1 VVHRIVQFDH
11 QPNAADLAA
20 LVADGYT
27 IAAAIPDN
35 ALLVSGRRPIRQ
47 PGVIWQGLLLESD
60 KISPAISESRD
71 FVLHVLVDFHSDVEP
86 EAQNALGAALGFDF
100 VRLNFLLPNHVLV
113 DATLP
118 ELQLL
123 ARRDEVAYI
132 FPADPDW
139 PSLSL
144 SANEAIA
151 CAGMLTL
158 AGPVAQ
164 YANTVHGWDLDTDH
178 IAHLGYYFGGLTAK
192 VPSATVKSE
201 ILRAMNSWAAAAS
214 ITFSASSSDTALRT
228 VAVKFAS
235 RAHGDSMPFDGPAGV
250 VGHTFYPTPVNSEPI
265 AGDLHLDADENW
277 HAGSD
282 LDIYS
287 VVLHEMGHALGLS
300 HSDKPGD
307 VMYPYYRRGMVLS
320 KNDIGAIQALYGA
333 ASAATLTL
341 APVISAGPQPIKLIF
356 NPPLPPG
363 AASQISISGAV
374 SGGVAPVSL
383 EYQTS
388 TGSSGHITV
397 DASGNWTATVIGL
410 LPGVNTIT
418 VTAYDAAKVSGS
430 VSASVNRTA
439 VASTTAAAPVS
450 IRITAPANAVSSSK
464 SATLSVAGSAT
475 GGTGVT
481 QVTWQTSNGKTGTA
495 TGTNQWVANIP
506 LLTGT
511 NTIVMRA
518 YDGNGAS
525 GWASLVVVR
534 Q

>member
-1 VVHRIVQFDH
+1 
-11 QPNAADLAA
+11 
-20 LVADGYT
+20 
-27 IAAAIPDN
+27 
-35 ALLVSGRRPIRQ
+35 
-47 PGVIWQGLLLESD
+47 
-60 KISPAISESRD
+60 
-71 FVLHVLVDFHSDVEP
+71 
-86 EAQNALGAALGFDF
+86 
-100 VRLNFLLPNHVLV
+100 
-113 DATLP
+113 
-118 ELQLL
+118 
-123 ARRDEVAYI
+123 
-132 FPADPDW
+132 
-139 PSLSL
+139 
-144 SANEAIA
+144 
-151 CAGMLTL
+151 
-158 AGPVAQ
+158 
-164 YANTVHGWDLDTDH
+164 
-178 IAHLGYYFGGLTAK
+178 
-192 VPSATVKSE
+192 
-201 ILRAMNSWAAAAS
+201 
-214 ITFSASSSDTALRT
+214 
-228 VAVKFAS
+228 
-235 RAHGDSMPFDGPAGV
+235 
-250 VGHTFYPTPVNSEPI
+250 
-265 AGDLHLDADENW
+265 
-277 HAGSD
+277 
-282 LDIYS
+282 
-287 VVLHEMGHALGLS
+287 
-300 HSDKPGD
+300 
-307 VMYPYYRRGMVLS
+307 
-320 KNDIGAIQALYGA
+320 
-333 ASAATLTL
+333 
-341 APVISAGPQPIKLIF
+341 
-356 NPPLPPG
+356 
-363 AASQISISGAV
+363 
-374 SGGVAPVSL
+374 VAPVAL